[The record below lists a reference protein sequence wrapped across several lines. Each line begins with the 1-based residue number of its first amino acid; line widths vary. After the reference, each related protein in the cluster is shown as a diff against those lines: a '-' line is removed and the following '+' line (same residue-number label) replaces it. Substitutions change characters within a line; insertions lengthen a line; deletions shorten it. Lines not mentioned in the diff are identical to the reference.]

1 MQGLENGL
9 ITSEYITGHA
19 QMFSG
24 KTMLARIEVK
34 KNIISEVLDSFGMST
49 QFEHE
54 TEETVEAIVCTD
66 ELSLYYWLQMY
77 SEFARRI

>member
-34 KNIISEVLDSFGMST
+34 KNIVSEVLDSFGMST

-54 TEETVEAIVCTD
+54 TEETITYNIFRTIEKGSPKV
-66 ELSLYYWLQMY
+66 
-77 SEFARRI
+77 